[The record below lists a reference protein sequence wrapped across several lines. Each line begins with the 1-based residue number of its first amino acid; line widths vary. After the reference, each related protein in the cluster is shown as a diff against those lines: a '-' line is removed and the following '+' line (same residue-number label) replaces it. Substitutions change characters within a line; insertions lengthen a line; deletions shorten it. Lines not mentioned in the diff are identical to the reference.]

1 MVRVVFDL
9 EHERDTVLV
18 LASQALVAFV
28 LPIEDGA
35 QLAQVAP

>member
-18 LASQALVAFV
+18 LASQAPVADV

-35 QLAQVAP
+35 QLAHVAP